1 MSAPPVQVQPISSMP
16 VPSYD
21 RYAQPR
27 KSHAVRWVAV
37 VGGFAVAAVVL
48 FYLFVPRT
56 GGLLITVARPGAL
69 PVKELAIYV
78 DGESRCSES
87 PCTVADLKSG
97 SHLVRVQAKGFEATA
112 DQAIVV
118 NPRTDAVHN
127 FMLTPSAALK
137 SGLEVS
143 AGLAGTKVFVDDTA
157 RGTLPLSLRELEP
170 REYRLR
176 FEAGERFEP
185 LEQRVTLKPGETS
198 KVDVSGWVLKRGT
211 LSLTL
216 PARFRS
222 AKVQLDGKTVRKFP
236 AKFDLDAK
244 QPHQLT
250 ASLRGFDTLER
261 EITLSADQPEQAI
274 SIELERP
281 GAKSAPEPAAQASAP
296 SPAEPR
302 SEERQGATNDAAP
315 AKQPASEPVA
325 SRSTTASSD
334 SHKTIFN
341 TTIKNDSEPTPVA
354 AAEPAPA
361 AASFGTL
368 NINSIP
374 STTVIVNGKT
384 LGRTPRMG
392 LKVKPGTQSIVFIHP
407 DKGKKQTMVDVP
419 AGDTKTVAVRF

>member
-1 MSAPPVQVQPISSMP
+1 M
-16 VPSYD
+16 
-21 RYAQPR
+21 
-27 KSHAVRWVAV
+27 AV
-37 VGGFAVAAVVL
+37 VGGFAIAAAAL
-48 FYLFVPRT
+48 YFLFVPST

-87 PCTVADLKSG
+87 PCTVADLKAG
-97 SHLVRVQAKGFEATA
+97 SHLVRVQAKGFEPTA

-118 NPRTDAVHN
+118 SPGSDAVHN
-127 FMLTPSAALK
+127 FTLTPAAALK

-157 RGTLPLSLRELEP
+157 RGTLPLSLRDLEP

-198 KVDVSGWVLKRGT
+198 KLDVSGWVLKRGT

-216 PARFRS
+216 PARFRP
-222 AKVQLDGKTVRKFP
+222 AKVQLDGKTIRKFP

-244 QPHQLT
+244 QTHHLT
-250 ASLRGFDTLER
+250 ASLRGYDPLER
-261 EITLSADQPEQAI
+261 EITLSADQPDQEI

-281 GAKSAPEPAAQASAP
+281 GSKTATPSAAEAPAEKSLADVQQGTEQRGATTPAAEAASA
-296 SPAEPR
+296 
-302 SEERQGATNDAAP
+302 
-315 AKQPASEPVA
+315 PVA
-325 SRSTTASSD
+325 SRSTTSSSD
-334 SHKTIFN
+334 NHKSIFN
-341 TTIKNDSEPTPVA
+341 TAIKNDGKNDSEPTPVA
-354 AAEPAPA
+354 AAEPA

-407 DKGKKQTMVDVP
+407 DKGKKQTMVEVP